1 MQNKTDKLM
10 IKMVFEELKNGN
22 FPKFGS
28 PETKCEKCM
37 FSGISCF
44 PGIGVVGCLGG
55 WKKEGENSETR

>member
-1 MQNKTDKLM
+1 M

-37 FSGISCF
+37 FSGIACF
-44 PGIGVVGCLGG
+44 PGIGVAGCLGG